1 MGRFRLSTARPHS
14 LPLPPQVSDSGSPLP
29 EAASWRCWRQQVALS
44 RSQKQKQQQRSRSHR
59 WMRTP
64 PVPEARFLRSLSQ
77 QEEENADVCDEGPTS
92 LQSEVAG
99 TSSFQRPPANFEKA
113 AAEVKQLKAKPM
125 DEEMLKVYS
134 LFKQASVGDVNTDRP
149 GMFDFTGKAKWDA
162 WQQQKGKS
170 KEDAMNE
177 YISLV
182 EELKN
187 KYGI

>member
-1 MGRFRLSTARPHS
+1 M
-14 LPLPPQVSDSGSPLP
+14 
-29 EAASWRCWRQQVALS
+29 
-44 RSQKQKQQQRSRSHR
+44 
-59 WMRTP
+59 
-64 PVPEARFLRSLSQ
+64 
-77 QEEENADVCDEGPTS
+77 AD
-92 LQSEVAG
+92 LQ
-99 TSSFQRPPANFEKA
+99 ANFEKA